1 MAVDQ
6 CAGCSAVV
14 GHEHS
19 YGATRRIAAAFRVRG
34 ARKVVAVDHWRVGR
48 GHRCDALDCS
58 AKHHSQHLQ
67 SSWGKHGQAAFEFLI
82 LELVPDVAMLI
93 ERENA
98 HIARLCATDPNRGYN
113 LRKDAGSQLGMRHS
127 EGAKKK
133 MSAAH
138 KGRVK
143 TPEHQAAINASL
155 VGRVLSDEHRAKIAA
170 NQTSRKAT
178 EETRKK
184 MRESQAAKVLSP
196 ESHKKMVTANVGR
209 KFTEE
214 HRQRIADANRR
225 RVTSTETKAKISAAR
240 KRTEEMKKQTQ
251 SPLMGYAL
259 KCELAR

>member
-1 MAVDQ
+1 MKPQNNSAIYAIRNSASGKVYV
-6 CAGCSAVV
+6 GSAVRAL
-14 GHEHS
+14 S
-19 YGATRRIAAAFRVRG
+19 R
-34 ARKVVAVDHWRVGR
+34 WNQ
-48 GHRCDALDCS
+48 HRSLLNKG
-58 AKHHSQHLQ
+58 KHHSQHLQ

-170 NQTSRKAT
+170 NQTGRKAT

-184 MRESQAAKVLSP
+184 MRESQAAKVLPP

-240 KRTEEMKKQTQ
+240 KRTEEMKKQAQ

-259 KCELAR
+259 KEKLTTA

>member
-1 MAVDQ
+1 MKPQNNSAIYAIRNSASGKVYV
-6 CAGCSAVV
+6 GSAVRAL
-14 GHEHS
+14 S
-19 YGATRRIAAAFRVRG
+19 R
-34 ARKVVAVDHWRVGR
+34 WNQ
-48 GHRCDALDCS
+48 HRSLLNKG
-58 AKHHSQHLQ
+58 KHHSQHLQ

-170 NQTSRKAT
+170 NQTGRMASD
-178 EETRKK
+178 ETRRK
-184 MRESQAAKVLSP
+184 MRESQAKRILSP
-196 ESHKKMVTANVGR
+196 DAKERMVTANIGR
-209 KFTEE
+209 KFSEE
-214 HRQRIADANRR
+214 HRNRIAEANRR
-225 RVTSTETKAKISAAR
+225 RTLSPETKAKISAAR
-240 KRTEEMKKQTQ
+240 KRNEEMKKKSQE
-251 SPLMGYAL
+251 P
-259 KCELAR
+259 